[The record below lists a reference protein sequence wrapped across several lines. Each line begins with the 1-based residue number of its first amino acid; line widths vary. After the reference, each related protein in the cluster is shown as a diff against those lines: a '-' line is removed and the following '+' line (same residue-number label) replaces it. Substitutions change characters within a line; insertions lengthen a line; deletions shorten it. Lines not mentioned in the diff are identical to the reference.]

1 MRVLFLCAAKPCTQ
15 AGFGACAGLSHNRK
29 MAGLA
34 QGNHRLRVAAPQFLG
49 DSGYP
54 GKNR

>member
-34 QGNHRLRVAAPQFLG
+34 QGNHRLRVAAPLFFG
-49 DSGYP
+49 DSGYS